1 LERRK
6 HPKKREKE
14 KKALVILKQTTTKD
28 QIFAR
33 MNKKKT
39 NLFLLQKKNTHT
51 HTHKSQNLFKISLL
65 DSTHAQARGK
75 RKLSK

>member
-1 LERRK
+1 
-6 HPKKREKE
+6 
-14 KKALVILKQTTTKD
+14 VILKQTTTKD

-39 NLFLLQKKNTHT
+39 ESTPLAEEKKTHT

-65 DSTHAQARGK
+65 DSTHAQASGK
-75 RKLSK
+75 RKLKK